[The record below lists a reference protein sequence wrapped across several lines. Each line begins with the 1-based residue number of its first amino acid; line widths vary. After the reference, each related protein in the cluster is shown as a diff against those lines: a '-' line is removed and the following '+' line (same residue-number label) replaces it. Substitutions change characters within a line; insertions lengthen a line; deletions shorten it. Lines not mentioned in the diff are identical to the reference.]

1 MLQKRSLGDA
11 STLVR
16 RFEDFSK
23 KISSS
28 LVSLDSNG
36 VLRIVQLKY
45 TEKAQEA
52 KERQREELFDSTLF
66 NLIEELS
73 DIERFFEDIII
84 GISKTKASEMIVKNI
99 EAYIENIA
107 TSIGR

>member
-45 TEKAQEA
+45 TEKA
-52 KERQREELFDSTLF
+52 
-66 NLIEELS
+66 
-73 DIERFFEDIII
+73 
-84 GISKTKASEMIVKNI
+84 
-99 EAYIENIA
+99 
-107 TSIGR
+107 